1 MSLGS
6 PVSRLRSHVSPCGL
20 RTADGRQPNG
30 RIMLTA
36 ELVLI
41 GAVTGLLSGM
51 LGAGGGFLFWLLALV
66 AAYMIG
72 QGIV

>member
-1 MSLGS
+1 
-6 PVSRLRSHVSPCGL
+6 
-20 RTADGRQPNG
+20 
-30 RIMLTA
+30 MLTA

-41 GAVTGLLSGM
+41 GAVTGLLFGM
-51 LGAGGGFLFWLLALV
+51 LGAGGGFLFWLLAMV